1 MNSEKYE
8 LTLALN
14 VKKGDYAAIKAELTS
29 SKGMEVAIVKV
40 TTRAAATPWGV
51 ELTSPTFKEDK
62 TIDVNAKVTFSYR
75 QIQSARWSF
84 INPEACK

>member
-14 VKKGDYAAIKAELTS
+14 VKKGDYAAIKAELTC

-40 TTRAAATPWGV
+40 TTRAAATPWGGR
-51 ELTSPTFKEDK
+51 TYQSD
-62 TIDVNAKVTFSYR
+62 
-75 QIQSARWSF
+75 IQRR
-84 INPEACK
+84 